1 MKDTIYNLK
10 SKGHRITKARKAI
23 IGIFENE
30 KMPLSVGELGAK
42 LKKQRIKVNKTTLY
56 REIDF
61 LQSQKIITEINLGE
75 DKKRYEIA
83 DNAHHHHLVCLNCK
97 KVDDIDLQN
106 DLSKQEVQIKKTK
119 NFKVINHSLEFFG
132 LCKNCQFSLK

>member
-1 MKDTIYNLK
+1 MLDKLK

-23 IGIFENE
+23 LEIFQEE

-42 LKKQRIKVNKTTLY
+42 LHTLGIKVNKTTLY

-61 LQSQKIITEINLGE
+61 LLSEEIIKEINLGE
-75 DKKRYEIA
+75 DKKRYEA
-83 DNAHHHHLVCLNCK
+83 AGNAHHHHLICINCK
-97 KVDDIDLQN
+97 KVEDIDLQN
-106 DLSKQEVQIKKTK
+106 DLSKHEAQIKRTK

-132 LCKNCQFSLK
+132 LCKSCQKTA